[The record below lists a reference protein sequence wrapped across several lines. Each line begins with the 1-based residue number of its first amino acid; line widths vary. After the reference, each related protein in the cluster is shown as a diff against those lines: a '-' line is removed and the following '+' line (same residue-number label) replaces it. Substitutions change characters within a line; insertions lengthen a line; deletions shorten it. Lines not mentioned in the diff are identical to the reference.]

1 MMPMSLSRG
10 RLLYIIAVL
19 VSGIVI
25 GLIVAP
31 RPHLQELIVP
41 PAAWPFAVSLVLD
54 MIIGQMAAQGRA
66 EPLTM
71 SDRFI
76 AVLGAGLIV
85 TAMVA
90 YAA

>member
-1 MMPMSLSRG
+1 MMPMSLSHG

-71 SDRFI
+71 GDRFV

>member
-1 MMPMSLSRG
+1 MPMSLSRG
-10 RLLYIIAVL
+10 RLLYIVAVL

-66 EPLTM
+66 ESLTM
-71 SDRFI
+71 GDRFV

>member
-1 MMPMSLSRG
+1 MPMSLSRG
-10 RLLYIIAVL
+10 RLLYIAAVL

-25 GLIVAP
+25 GLVVAP

-71 SDRFI
+71 GDRFV

>member
-1 MMPMSLSRG
+1 VAISRG
-10 RLLYIIAVL
+10 RLLYIAAVL

-31 RPHLQELIVP
+31 RPHLQELAVP

-54 MIIGQMAAQGRA
+54 LVIGQMAAQGRA

-71 SDRFI
+71 GDRFI

-85 TAMVA
+85 TAMVGMA
-90 YAA
+90 Q

>member
-1 MMPMSLSRG
+1 MPMSLSRG

-31 RPHLQELIVP
+31 RPHLQELVVP

-90 YAA
+90 YAT